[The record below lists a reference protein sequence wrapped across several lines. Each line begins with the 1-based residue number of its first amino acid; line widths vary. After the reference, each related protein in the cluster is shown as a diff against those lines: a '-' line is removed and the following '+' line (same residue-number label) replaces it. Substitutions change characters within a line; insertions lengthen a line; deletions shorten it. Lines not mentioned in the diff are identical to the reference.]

1 MVEQALLAKWFAA
14 GVGYDRYVAGGTA
27 DQREKWAAFHAK
39 VKLTEGQRSLIAGFT
54 RRVNVLVVSGLW
66 CGDCVQQCPMLD
78 HAAKAGPAG
87 SQSAPRAA
95 GVDLRFVDR
104 EAAMELSD
112 VVKIC
117 GGNRVPTA
125 LFMNEDCEFVG
136 LYGDK
141 SLARFRALAAKK
153 LGSSCPLPGAPVP
166 DDEVAAT
173 LADWVDELERAHLLV
188 RLSAKLRERHGD

>member
-1 MVEQALLAKWFAA
+1 MLAKWFAA

-27 DQREKWAAFHAK
+27 DQRAKWAGFHAK
-39 VKLTEGQRSLIAGFT
+39 VKLTAAQQTLIAGFT

-78 HAAKAGPAG
+78 HAAKVKPAG
-87 SQSAPRAA
+87 AA
-95 GVDLRFVDR
+95 GGAGGAGGGGIDLRFVDR

-112 VVKIC
+112 AVKIC

-125 LFMNEDCEFVG
+125 VFMNEDCEFVG

-141 SLARFRALAAKK
+141 SLARFRALAAKQ
-153 LGSSCPLPGAPVP
+153 LGPSCPVPGATVP

-173 LADWVDELERAHLLV
+173 LADWVGELERAHLLV
-188 RLSAKLRERHGD
+188 RLSAKLRDRHRD